1 MKRLI
6 EKNKRRVKRKKS
18 IRGKLKGTPERPRL
32 TVFKSNKNIYIQ
44 AIDDISG
51 TTLVSVSNL
60 EKDMKEI
67 KATVEGAEKLGN
79 IIGERLKEKKVES
92 VVFDRNGFIY
102 HGKIKAVADGA
113 RKAGLK
119 F

>member
-18 IRGKLKGTPERPRL
+18 IRGKMKGTPERPRL

>member
-18 IRGKLKGTPERPRL
+18 IRGKIKGTPDRPRL
-32 TVFKSNKNIYIQ
+32 SVFKSNKSIYIQ

-51 TTLVSVSNL
+51 TTIMSVSNL
-60 EKDMKEI
+60 EKEMKDV
-67 KATVEGAEKLGN
+67 KSTVEGAAKLGAVA
-79 IIGERLKEKKVES
+79 GERLKEKKIETL
-92 VVFDRNGFIY
+92 VFDRNGFLY
-102 HGKIKAVADGA
+102 HGRIKAVADGI

>member
-6 EKNKRRVKRKKS
+6 EKNKRRVRRKKS
-18 IRGKLKGTPERPRL
+18 IRGKIKGTPERPRL

-51 TTLVSVSNL
+51 TTLISVSNL
-60 EKDMKEI
+60 EKDMKEV
-67 KATVEGAEKLGN
+67 KSTVEGAEKLGTVA
-79 IIGERLKEKKVES
+79 GERLKEKKIDT
-92 VVFDRNGFIY
+92 VVFDRNGFLY